1 MISFPSKSLYTLYRP
16 VESSA
21 TRKVRRSTGNHC
33 QNRKPWTDIFKY
45 LMNNEL
51 NNDMIAAIAEPLS
64 TAELLAAV
72 NVKAVGGIGDGEAAG
87 RTNE

>member
-1 MISFPSKSLYTLYRP
+1 
-16 VESSA
+16 
-21 TRKVRRSTGNHC
+21 
-33 QNRKPWTDIFKY
+33 
-45 LMNNEL
+45 MNNEL